1 MESLKKVEDVVYDM
15 NKTAEAL
22 MYKIWALKELR
33 DTTWRDRF
41 IKPSFVEVSSNPV
54 VGWVT
59 VETPEV
65 KPHPSGREGGHMYIK
80 ELTELRKR
88 LG

>member
-1 MESLKKVEDVVYDM
+1 VYDM

-22 MYKIWALKELR
+22 KYKIWALKELR
-33 DTTWRDRF
+33 D
-41 IKPSFVEVSSNPV
+41 V
-54 VGWVT
+54 VDEKELTELLKRVLDI
-59 VETPEV
+59 
-65 KPHPSGREGGHMYIK
+65 YIK

>member
-1 MESLKKVEDVVYDM
+1 MESLEKVEDVVYEM

-22 MYKIWALKELR
+22 MYKIWALRELR
-33 DTTWRDRF
+33 NVIDED
-41 IKPSFVEVSSNPV
+41 EL
-54 VGWVT
+54 
-59 VETPEV
+59 
-65 KPHPSGREGGHMYIK
+65 RELLKRVLDMYIK

>member
-33 DTTWRDRF
+33 D
-41 IKPSFVEVSSNPV
+41 V
-54 VGWVT
+54 VDEKELTELLKRVLDI
-59 VETPEV
+59 
-65 KPHPSGREGGHMYIK
+65 YIK

>member
-22 MYKIWALKELR
+22 MYKIWALRELR
-33 DTTWRDRF
+33 D
-41 IKPSFVEVSSNPV
+41 V
-54 VGWVT
+54 VDEKELTELLKRVLD
-59 VETPEV
+59 
-65 KPHPSGREGGHMYIK
+65 MYIK